1 MNIKFLGTADSGGIP
16 SHNCTCSI
24 CNIYRKKGFINL
36 ATCAYLE
43 CENGEIIL
51 LDAGIENISTI
62 FDGKNIKAV
71 LLTHFHADH
80 CLGLLRLR
88 YSSDKIDCYHPKSDG
103 FLNLF
108 KFKKAISYIQNT
120 PFVPIHINE
129 FTFYPIPLEHSVNT
143 TGYLITNK
151 NKTVAYLTDCAGID
165 KESMDFLLSKK
176 IDICYLDACLAPNF
190 NNGNHLNY
198 EQATLILDKIQAKN
212 SSFIH
217 ASHYTLEYI
226 KQNKICLKYNY
237 ENITA

>member
-24 CNIYRKKGFINL
+24 CSTYRKAGVVNL

-51 LDAGIENISTI
+51 LDAGIENISTL
-62 FDGKNIKAV
+62 FDGKKIKAI

-88 YSSDKIDCYHPKSDG
+88 YSQDEMDCYHPKSDG

-108 KFKKAISYIQNT
+108 KFTKSINYIQNN
-120 PFVPIHINE
+120 PFEPIYINE
-129 FTFYPIPLEHSVNT
+129 FTFYPIPLKHSINT

-151 NKTVAYLTDCAGID
+151 NKTVAYLTDCAGIE

-176 IDICYLDACLAPNF
+176 IDTCYLDACLAPNYD
-190 NNGNHLNY
+190 NGNHLNY
-198 EQATLILDKIQAKN
+198 EQATVILDKIGAKN
-212 SSFIH
+212 SSLIH

-226 KQNKICLKYNY
+226 KQNNISLKYGY
-237 ENITA
+237 ENPTS